1 MLDSIGKTFKALLQI
16 ARRYYQGLS
25 LQLKFALVIGSIN
38 FAVIL
43 LLSLAV
49 LEAEKRVLRQKVDE
63 ICKLSAQSLS
73 IVAEDNLLLDNNVPI
88 QEVINNMVELKLEG
102 FESEF
107 VMDRNGVIVAHSDVS
122 MINQEKKEYLAYLDS
137 QDLLSVIEHE
147 NNTEYLNAIPITIER
162 DGETKRGEYRSRRGE
177 VFTCHDPGGPK
188 PFKKSSFPDYERCTH
203 SWHSSRQLV
212 FETIIREYHQSC
224 WIS

>member
-25 LQLKFALVIGSIN
+25 LQLKFALVIGSIT

-102 FESEF
+102 FESAF

-122 MINQEKKEYLAYLDS
+122 MINQEKKE
-137 QDLLSVIEHE
+137 
-147 NNTEYLNAIPITIER
+147 
-162 DGETKRGEYRSRRGE
+162 
-177 VFTCHDPGGPK
+177 
-188 PFKKSSFPDYERCTH
+188 
-203 SWHSSRQLV
+203 
-212 FETIIREYHQSC
+212 
-224 WIS
+224 